1 MALRAYIGTARDVKF
16 DDRVTEHTIPS
27 NEVSG
32 NTLDKYFLRNWLQFI
47 LLICYFLSKC
57 WIFTKPLLEVSA
69 LALKCQN
76 YSVYFD
82 HVSFCVDLLI

>member
-32 NTLDKYFLRNWLQFI
+32 NTLNELFLYNWLQFV
-47 LLICYFLSKC
+47 LLIVHC
-57 WIFTKPLLEVSA
+57 
-69 LALKCQN
+69 
-76 YSVYFD
+76 
-82 HVSFCVDLLI
+82 SFARCHC